1 MLHQQKMRLM
11 AASVVAGCLGLV
23 GCGGEGTQ
31 APAAKAEK
39 TENVQTDAVEAE
51 DSSVDETV
59 VDENTDTLDKAA
71 IDIASLTG
79 DAVKGKRVFSKCMAC
94 HSMTAGQNRVGP
106 SLFEIA
112 GNPAGAVANFKYS
125 PAMESAGVVWDDAT
139 LDGYLNNPKAFMPGN
154 RMMFPGVPDAQ
165 DRADVIA
172 FLKTSP
178 E

>member
-1 MLHQQKMRLM
+1 MLHQHKMRLM
-11 AASVVAGCLGLV
+11 AASVLAGCLGLV

-31 APAAKAEK
+31 APAAKADK
-39 TENVQTDAVEAE
+39 TDNVQTDAVEAE
-51 DSSVDETV
+51 DNSVEETV
-59 VDENTDTLDKAA
+59 VDDSASTPVDTA

-125 PAMESAGVVWDDAT
+125 PAMESAGVAWDDAT
-139 LDGYLNNPKAFMPGN
+139 LDGYLSNPKAFMPGN

-165 DRADVIA
+165 DRADIIA
-172 FLKTSP
+172 YLKVSP